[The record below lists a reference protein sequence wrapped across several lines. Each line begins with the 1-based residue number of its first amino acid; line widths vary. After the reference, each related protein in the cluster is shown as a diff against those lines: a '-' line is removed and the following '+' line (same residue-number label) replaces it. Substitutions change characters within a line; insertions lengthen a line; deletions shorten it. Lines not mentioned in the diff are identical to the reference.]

1 MGLVYASIELMNA
14 FDEGL
19 AKKQVIDID
28 EIRKI
33 SVEMLVNSGSLYL
46 VINEDIQSY
55 LQLPFMLSPYWELFL
70 WKLCMCIFILHLNS

>member
-19 AKKQVIDID
+19 AKKHVIDID

-46 VINEDIQSY
+46 VINEDI
-55 LQLPFMLSPYWELFL
+55 
-70 WKLCMCIFILHLNS
+70 